1 MGELSAGA
9 TCSRCNTGRWG
20 RGADTGGGGGKGGE
34 ENRGLGVRQERCSA
48 WDVICG
54 RRIGELPLL
63 IAQACLPLFLSSLP
77 SPPSSNPLPPL
88 SSLVQSPP
96 SPLLPRPIS
105 SPPSP
110 IFPIPRNPSLPF
122 SPPPPLPISSS
133 SYPLLS
139 PRFPPPL
146 APCFSHAS
154 PLFPPF

>member
-9 TCSRCNTGRWG
+9 TCSRRNTGRRG

-96 SPLLPRPIS
+96 LP
-105 SPPSP
+105 PPS
-110 IFPIPRNPSLPF
+110 SLSPGILLSPF
-122 SPPPPLPISSS
+122 LLHPLFLSPPPLPL
-133 SYPLLS
+133 SYPLVS
-139 PRFPPPL
+139 PPPL